1 MYKFVDIKGIAK
13 SKVISRL
20 DKLSAQGIVIT
31 MDKQALDN
39 TVDSILSDYLNG
51 SNQSL
56 NTLDIIVDKKLSV
69 KILEYI

>member
-1 MYKFVDIKGIAK
+1 MYKFVDVKGIAK
-13 SKVISRL
+13 GKVISRL

>member
-1 MYKFVDIKGIAK
+1 MYKFIDIKGIAK
-13 SKVISRL
+13 GKVISRL

-56 NTLDIIVDKKLSV
+56 NTLDSVVDERLSV

>member
-1 MYKFVDIKGIAK
+1 MYKFVDVKGIAK
-13 SKVISRL
+13 GKLISRL

-69 KILEYI
+69 KILGYI